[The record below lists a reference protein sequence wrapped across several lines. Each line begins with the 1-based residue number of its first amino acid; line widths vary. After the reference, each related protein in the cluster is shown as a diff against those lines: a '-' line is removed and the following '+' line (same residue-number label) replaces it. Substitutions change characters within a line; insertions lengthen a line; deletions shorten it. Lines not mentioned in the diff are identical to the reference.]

1 MHGPLDRRCA
11 CVSVRA
17 DGTEGRPRTV
27 DYAIVTGGGSIADG
41 SGKLGPNVLGTLETR
56 LARVPAEDTTQ
67 P

>member
-27 DYAIVTGGGSIADG
+27 DHAIVTGAGSITDG
-41 SGKLGPNVLGTLETR
+41 SGRLGPSVLRTTETR